1 MDPPS
6 ILPVVDIDP
15 LVVIIHVD
23 DMLHCEVQVST
34 DVWSPSENP
43 FLFFIMLSMYSS
55 VQHITPPKSATKY
68 INLALTVHRT

>member
-6 ILPVVDIDP
+6 ILPVVDKDP

-43 FLFFIMLSMYSS
+43 FHWFYHAVNVLISPT
-55 VQHITPPKSATKY
+55 HNTTKM
-68 INLALTVHRT
+68 RD